1 MILKFFKILYIIKVW
16 INGEQVDVRESEDQ
30 IKEVDVGTQKDPTEE
45 IKVEIKVEVK
55 VEIKKEAVNGVGEDL
70 DEGEEG
76 AEGDE
81 RRVEEVKVKYVRGH
95 LPLQEVVGR
104 MTMYL
109 LMMIWWQKHINNVK
123 EVLGKIV

>member
-1 MILKFFKILYIIKVW
+1 MILNFFKILYIIKVW

-45 IKVEIKVEVK
+45 VDVGVK

-81 RRVEEVKVKYVRGH
+81 RRVEEVKVKIQIQMRN
-95 LPLQEVVGR
+95 Q
-104 MTMYL
+104 
-109 LMMIWWQKHINNVK
+109 I
-123 EVLGKIV
+123 